1 MGFFRDL
8 RTFERGTFNEYA
20 FGFQQRKC
28 WESCCCIF
36 FFKKNSIPVSYGVV
50 EDETIACNNHLS
62 INAGHNCCSLHVSSK
77 HIVITISNVKR
88 GSFILGYHKNP
99 YHKKA
104 NTLSDMG
111 APPFKIILDIRLL
124 RPFSENNTL
133 VLPFTPKFVLLDNA
147 ITESVGITP
156 SNLGRLPRRVKG
168 KGRCIDNS
176 MQDLQIED
184 FIEAN
189 ANKAFENE
197 IIEDDDDDED
207 NDEDDNEYNESE
219 NDDQDKDISNS
230 SGNITRPTR
239 VLKDIFHAMDML
251 KLPMKHGA
259 FKDFMKSYRD
269 ALFVFDEDDK
279 KRVEKVLYLKF
290 NKITFKAMLAQN
302 PDWILQ
308 RVKRAVPP
316 PNILL
321 PIITELFDTYGNI
334 VCSRSKDKLFD
345 NQAWKKAASIKASI
359 KQGHLSDPI
368 GISLYYKI
376 KEDKFKLPIY
386 RCVRGTNSVEGGIH
400 TGIIRKFGFF
410 NASPDLAECALAN
423 YRLRHNANVRLNTQ
437 SNTPCTNS
445 MTFIG
450 WK

>member
-1 MGFFRDL
+1 
-8 RTFERGTFNEYA
+8 
-20 FGFQQRKC
+20 
-28 WESCCCIF
+28 
-36 FFKKNSIPVSYGVV
+36 
-50 EDETIACNNHLS
+50 
-62 INAGHNCCSLHVSSK
+62 
-77 HIVITISNVKR
+77 
-88 GSFILGYHKNP
+88 
-99 YHKKA
+99 
-104 NTLSDMG
+104 
-111 APPFKIILDIRLL
+111 
-124 RPFSENNTL
+124 
-133 VLPFTPKFVLLDNA
+133 
-147 ITESVGITP
+147 
-156 SNLGRLPRRVKG
+156 
-168 KGRCIDNS
+168 
-176 MQDLQIED
+176 
-184 FIEAN
+184 
-189 ANKAFENE
+189 
-197 IIEDDDDDED
+197 
-207 NDEDDNEYNESE
+207 
-219 NDDQDKDISNS
+219 
-230 SGNITRPTR
+230 
-239 VLKDIFHAMDML
+239 MDML

-423 YRLRHNANVRLNTQ
+423 YRLRHNANVGSKNKYGKLYKNHYSPWLTQ
-437 SNTPCTNS
+437 VINDIEEKLGMKTKASYFNPFCDALKFRRNNVESTNLAFGICPFPENLLEQFE
-445 MTFIG
+445 MEQFKFDQID
-450 WK
+450 KKKKM